1 MPGKNK
7 LKILHAVSE
16 VVPFLATGGMGQVAG
31 ALSHTLADKDKS
43 LDVRVVAPL
52 YAKFRDKYEPQMKFL
67 GAAEVKLAWRVQ
79 YCGVFE
85 LSHEGV
91 TYYFVD
97 NRHYFD
103 RENAYGYVDDG
114 ERFAFFC
121 KAVFAMIEISN
132 WVPDV
137 IHAHD
142 WQSALVPIYL
152 KTHFYEKFGQIK
164 TVYTLHNMEYQG
176 QMPGYIL
183 YDVFELTEDNKS
195 IVWYDE
201 CINLMKGAIVCTD
214 KLTTVSPSYAEE
226 IQVSGGY
233 GLEPIIRENAYKLS
247 GIINGIDTKTYD
259 PSTDPLLGKNTYT
272 AEDLKG
278 KAANK
283 KKLQAFFNLPK
294 APRKMLICIVSRLVS
309 HKGIDLIT
317 YMLDDLLKLDVQFLL
332 LGTGEHAYELFFEEK
347 AVSNPDKVAVSIAFN
362 PEIAGMIY
370 AGADVLLMP
379 SRSEPCGL
387 AQMIACRYG
396 TIPIIRKTGGL
407 GDTIH
412 DCRLGDGNGFV
423 FNEYTA
429 QALMDTVN
437 AALDL
442 YTYHPADW
450 TNLVKA
456 AMNVDFSWDL
466 SAKEYSKLYRE
477 LEPPSFFDEPEPE
490 PAPAAKP
497 APKPAPA
504 PAAKPAPKPA
514 VASKPAARSAA
525 KPKPAP
531 KPAPKPRVK
540 PKPKAK

>member
-1 MPGKNK
+1 MPRKK
-7 LKILHAVSE
+7 KMKILNAVSE

-31 ALSHTLADKDKS
+31 ALSSTLAETDKS

-67 GAAEVKLAWRVQ
+67 GATEVTLAWRTL
-79 YCGVFE
+79 YCGVYE
-85 LSHEGV
+85 LSHDGV
-91 TYYFVD
+91 TYYFID
-97 NRHYFD
+97 NRRYFD

-121 KAVFAMIEISN
+121 KAVFAMIEISK

-152 KTHFYEKFGQIK
+152 KTHFYEKYGAIK
-164 TVYTLHNMEYQG
+164 TVFTLHNMEYQG
-176 QMPGYIL
+176 QMPGFIL
-183 YDVFELTEDNKS
+183 YDVFELSNKDKN
-195 IVWYDE
+195 IVWYDH
-201 CINLMKGAIVCTD
+201 CINMMKGAIVCCD
-214 KLTTVSPSYAEE
+214 KLTTVSPSYAQE
-226 IQVSGGY
+226 IQVNGGY

-247 GIINGIDTKTYD
+247 GIINGIDTVTYN
-259 PSTDPLLGKNTYT
+259 PETDPLLGKNTYT

-283 KKLQAFFNLPK
+283 KKLQKFFNLPN
-294 APRKMLICIVSRLVS
+294 APRKLLICIVSRLVS

-347 AVSNPDKVAVSIAFN
+347 SVSNPEKVAVSIAFN

-407 GDTIH
+407 GDTIK

-423 FNEYTA
+423 FEDYTA
-429 QALMDTVN
+429 HALMETVT

-442 YTYHPADW
+442 YTYHQADW

-456 AMNVDFSWDL
+456 AMQVDFSWNL
-466 SAKEYSKLYRE
+466 SAKEYGNLYRS
-477 LEPPSFFDEPEPE
+477 LEG
-490 PAPAAKP
+490 
-497 APKPAPA
+497 
-504 PAAKPAPKPA
+504 
-514 VASKPAARSAA
+514 
-525 KPKPAP
+525 
-531 KPAPKPRVK
+531 
-540 PKPKAK
+540 

>member
-1 MPGKNK
+1 MPGKK
-7 LKILHAVSE
+7 KMKILNAVSE

-31 ALSHTLADKDKS
+31 ALSNVLAETDKS

-67 GAAEVKLAWRVQ
+67 GATEVQLAWRAQ

-85 LSHEGV
+85 LKHEGV

-97 NRHYFD
+97 NRRYFD

-121 KAVFAMIEISN
+121 KAVFAVIEISKF
-132 WVPDV
+132 VPDV

-152 KTHFYEKFGQIK
+152 KTHFADKYSNIK
-164 TVYTLHNMEYQG
+164 TVFTLHNMEYQG

-183 YDVFELTEDNKS
+183 YDVFELTDKDKE
-195 IVWYDE
+195 IVWYDN

-233 GLEPIIRENAYKLS
+233 GLEPIIRENSYKLS

-259 PSTDPLLGKNTYT
+259 PETDPLLGKDTYT
-272 AEDLKG
+272 VENLKG

-283 KKLQAFFNLPK
+283 KKLQSFFNLPK
-294 APRKMLICIVSRLVS
+294 APNKMLICIVSRLVS

-317 YMLDDLLKLDVQFLL
+317 YMLDDLIKLDVQFLL
-332 LGTGEHAYELFFEEK
+332 LGTGDHAYELFFEEK
-347 AVSNPDKVAVSIAFN
+347 AVHHPDKVAVSIAFN
-362 PEIAGMIY
+362 PNIAGMIY

-407 GDTIH
+407 GDTIR
-412 DCRLGDGNGFV
+412 DCRYGDGNGFV
-423 FNEYTA
+423 FEDYTSK
-429 QALMDTVN
+429 ALMDTIE

-442 YTYHPADW
+442 YTKRPNDW

-456 AMNVDFSWDL
+456 AMTEDFSWNL
-466 SAKEYSKLYRE
+466 SAKAYGDLYRE
-477 LEPPSFFDEPEPE
+477 LETD
-490 PAPAAKP
+490 
-497 APKPAPA
+497 
-504 PAAKPAPKPA
+504 
-514 VASKPAARSAA
+514 
-525 KPKPAP
+525 
-531 KPAPKPRVK
+531 
-540 PKPKAK
+540 